1 MEKVKVEIKWA
12 MIFLLASLLWMYIE
26 KLSGLHSTHIDQH
39 LYWTNLFAIIAIT
52 VYVFA
57 LRDKKKSD
65 YNGQMTYLQGLK
77 SGVIISIIVAIFSPL
92 TQWIT
97 ATIIT
102 PEYFPNIIEYSVEQG
117 YYGSVEDA
125 QAYFNLE
132 SYMVQSAVGALMMGI
147 VTSAIVAVFVR
158 SKSKG

>member
-1 MEKVKVEIKWA
+1 
-12 MIFLLASLLWMYIE
+12 MIFLLSSLLWMYIE

>member
-125 QAYFNLE
+125 QVYFNLE